1 MLKIIP
7 YRKCYALQVSQLFH
21 LAINAIEEGVY
32 SAAEKQAWSFAPRS
46 SYHWHKRL
54 SRSKAWLMVDDSREV
69 QGNPLCCGVVNL
81 ETHFTSR
88 GYIDS
93 LYVHP
98 SFQHQGI
105 AAALFNQLQTW
116 AISANISNLSV
127 DASKLSKPLFL
138 SHGFRLNHRSYQE
151 KRGQII
157 MGYLMTKALTVP
169 RQA

>member
-1 MLKIIP
+1 MLRIIP
-7 YRKCYALQVSQLFH
+7 YSKCYALQVSQLFH
-21 LAINAIEEGVY
+21 LAINAIDDDVY
-32 SAAEKQAWSFAPRS
+32 SFAEKQAWSFAPRS

-54 SRSKAWLMVDDSREV
+54 SRSKAWLMIDESRDV
-69 QGNPLCCGVVNL
+69 QGNPLCCGMVNL
-81 ETHFTSR
+81 ETHFHSR

-105 AAALFNQLQTW
+105 AAALFSQLQTW
-116 AISANISNLSV
+116 AISANISHLSV

-138 SHGFRLNHRSYQE
+138 SHGFRLHHRSYQE

-157 MGYLMTKALTVP
+157 KGYLMSKALTANGQ
-169 RQA
+169 R